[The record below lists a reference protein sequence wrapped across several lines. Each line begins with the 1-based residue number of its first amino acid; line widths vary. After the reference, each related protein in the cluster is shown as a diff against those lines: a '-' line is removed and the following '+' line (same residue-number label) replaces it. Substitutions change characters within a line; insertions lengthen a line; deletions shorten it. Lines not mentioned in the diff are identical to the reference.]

1 MKGENKVDR
10 VAIEFGKFQI
20 YWYSIFILVAVVVAY
35 LVISKEAVKK
45 DIDKEFVINL
55 TFYTI
60 IVGLIGA
67 RLYYCLFNLSYYLS
81 NPIEILKIWNGG
93 LAIHGGIIGGLL
105 FIIFYCKK
113 YRVEILKM
121 LDIIVVGVII
131 GQAIGR
137 WGNFFNSE
145 AYGTVTTL
153 ATLQHLHL
161 PQFIIDG
168 MYIAG
173 KYRQPTFLYESIW
186 NVLGFIL
193 LLILRRN
200 RRIKKGQLTGVYL
213 IWYSSARIVIE
224 SMRTDSLML
233 GPFRVAQLMS
243 ILLIFIGVILLIYY
257 TKIKKVA
264 SFEKL
269 YIERE
274 RPEVVERP
282 LFYKEPRK

>member
-1 MKGENKVDR
+1 MKGETKVDR

-93 LAIHGGIIGGLL
+93 LAIHGGIISGVL